1 MFLSASIADVTIAF
15 VALIGLRLCRVPTN
29 KKEYLQNAKQQIR
42 DKIEGRI
49 ASGPSGLRRAFQFF
63 DRDGGGT
70 IDLDEFKNGLE
81 KYCGLKFTDSFVEE
95 LMNEFDDGS
104 GSITYHSFCELVMGS
119 KSTDATGFVAPTP
132 KAPPSPSTRQ
142 SLFTLE
148 PPEVAAPP
156 VTEATEQNE
165 FAGRVGIGKNSV
177 SDIKKYIIERVEA
190 KSANVRVVFRN
201 FDADKSGSL
210 DYSEFRRGLERL
222 GVALNDKEFGILM
235 QELDNDGGGTID
247 YNEFVE
253 DMKENDASNM
263 AESFSD
269 ERNRSSQPAATVMDA
284 TGIGRTDIAG
294 IKNFI
299 IERVEAKN
307 ANLSAVFRKF
317 DEDKSGNLSYPEFR
331 KGLLALGSKYNAQ
344 IVSQVCQVCSLNCV
358 DVGLSPAQSRGVR
371 HFD

>member
-1 MFLSASIADVTIAF
+1 VTIAF
-15 VALIGLRLCRVPTN
+15 VALSGLRLCRVPTN
-29 KKEYLQNAKQQIR
+29 KKGYLQNAKQQIR

-70 IDLDEFKNGLE
+70 IDLDEFKVGLE
-81 KYCGLKFTDSFVEE
+81 KYCGLKFTDTFVEE

-156 VTEATEQNE
+156 V
-165 FAGRVGIGKNSV
+165 
-177 SDIKKYIIERVEA
+177 
-190 KSANVRVVFRN
+190 
-201 FDADKSGSL
+201 
-210 DYSEFRRGLERL
+210 
-222 GVALNDKEFGILM
+222 
-235 QELDNDGGGTID
+235 
-247 YNEFVE
+247 
-253 DMKENDASNM
+253 
-263 AESFSD
+263 
-269 ERNRSSQPAATVMDA
+269 MDA
-284 TGIGRTDIAG
+284 TGIDRTDIAG

-344 IVSQVCQVCSLNCV
+344 LVSQVCQVCSLNCV